1 MKSSKDQIREILTK
15 QNNYTSLN
23 FVNELE
29 CNKVDGMCF
38 EYSNNNKNLYQYL
51 PNPLPKQKA
60 DFIFICKE
68 PSAGWASSSE
78 DAFNKVN
85 SKGYMNFI
93 SGFMKKDEFG
103 NYTKNI
109 TGDYVI
115 NALAGI
121 DIMILAFISVFDNQ
135 SIYLTDM
142 SKCAMST
149 KDADE
154 LKKKDKEGKLLKHR
168 YECCAPFLKWEL
180 ENLASK
186 DKRIFF
192 VGKNYFFDDWK
203 KKNSISMEKQLTPEM
218 VFLKNIVKYETSK
231 INFLPH
237 YAIQFSCPE
246 YMLRLLEDKTKI
258 ENAKIKIKE
267 GVLVLLDYYLANFE
281 LSNSIQDD
289 INQSKSTLSDKIDK
303 LKITNSHI
311 LLYLIYVNEFKNSKN
326 NKNIS

>member
-1 MKSSKDQIREILTK
+1 MKSSKDQIKEILSK
-15 QNNYTSLN
+15 QNNYTNLN

-38 EYSNNNKNLYQYL
+38 EYSYNNKNLYQYL

-85 SKGYMNFI
+85 SRGYMNFI

-103 NYTKNI
+103 NYTKNK

-168 YECCAPFLKWEL
+168 YECCVPFLKWEL

-186 DKRIFF
+186 DKTIFF

-203 KKNSISMEKQLTPEM
+203 KKNSINKEKELTPEM
-218 VFLKNIVKYETSK
+218 VFLNNIVKYETSK

-246 YMLRLLEDKTKI
+246 YMLRLLEDKSRIEVAKRKI
-258 ENAKIKIKE
+258 SE
-267 GVLVLLDYYLANFE
+267 GILVLLEFYLSNFE
-281 LSNSIQDD
+281 LSDPIKDD
-289 INQSKSTLSDKIDK
+289 IALSKSSLRKDVNK
-303 LKITNSHI
+303 LNITNSHK
-311 LLYLIYVNEFKNSKN
+311 LLYLIYENEFKNSKILTN
-326 NKNIS
+326 LL